1 MSQKTYTSFL
11 CFFYELARVGTL
23 FANYRRCRN
32 SVPVRPKP
40 LSPLII
46 FCCFR
51 FVRIYA
57 CIAVFL
63 CFYCLPGWLGSRV
76 VRVLDS
82 GAEGPWFKSQ
92 PRRCR
97 VTVLGKLFTPIVP
110 MFTKQ
115 KNWQQPSSRLR
126 G

>member
-1 MSQKTYTSFL
+1 MSQKTFASFM
-11 CFFYELARVGTL
+11 CFFYELAGVGTL
-23 FANYRRCRN
+23 FANNRRFRA
-32 SVPVRPKP
+32 SQAT
-40 LSPLII
+40 LTTDYF

-63 CFYCLPGWLGSRV
+63 CCYCFPGWLGSRV

-82 GAEGPWFKSQ
+82 GAERPWFKSQ

-110 MFTKQ
+110 LFTKQ
-115 KNWQQPSSRLR
+115 KNWQQPS
-126 G
+126 